1 MSLLDSDAK
10 VLKRVDDYIKKQA
23 LTELFYYNLL
33 GANVTAIETDINPI
47 WKKISQTWHE
57 NEGSSMFVSYLVDC
71 LKIDN
76 SPFYHPL
83 KKELGRPIYSIDCR
97 YLCKFDVIGWLEEVA
112 KLPLSQKPILVIE
125 NITELPT
132 EDAYHDNPKYVQNL
146 LIHSWKN
153 PQNDFYNAHSGNSFS
168 IIPENYTIF
177 ITWTPENR
185 QKLDKIWNPSDGIAW
200 IGNIDE
206 DYQRFL
212 TEYKDCSVS
221 NLEKQNIISYNN
233 N

>member
-1 MSLLDSDAK
+1 MSILDSDAQ
-10 VLKRVDDYIKKQA
+10 VLKRFDDYIKKQA

-33 GANVTAIETDINPI
+33 GANVTVIETDINPI
-47 WKKISQTWHE
+47 WKKIAQTWHE

-83 KKELGRPIYSIDCR
+83 KKELGRPIYVIDCR
-97 YLCKFDVIGWLEEVA
+97 YLRKYDAIGWLEAVA
-112 KLPLSQKPILVIE
+112 KMPLSTKPILVIE
-125 NITELPT
+125 NITELHE
-132 EDAYHDNPKYVQNL
+132 EDDNHDNPQYIRNIL
-146 LIHSWKN
+146 MHSWKN
-153 PQNDFYNAHSGNSFS
+153 PQNDLYNANSGNSFS

-185 QKLDKIWNPSDGIAW
+185 QKMDQIWNPSDGIAW

-206 DYQRFL
+206 EYQRFL

-221 NLEKQNIISYNN
+221 NLEKQNIISYNDN
-233 N
+233 